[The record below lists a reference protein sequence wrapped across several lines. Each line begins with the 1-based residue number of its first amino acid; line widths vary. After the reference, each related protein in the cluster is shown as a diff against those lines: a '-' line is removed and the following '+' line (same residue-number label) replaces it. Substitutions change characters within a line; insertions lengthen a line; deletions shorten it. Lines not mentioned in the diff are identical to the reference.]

1 VTLALLGKTVP
12 ASIPRAYSVGPA
24 QARPVLGV
32 PALAPRNRFRSSSR
46 AVPYNPLIFG
56 AAMFPRFHRCARPPS
71 AGALPTPEAAP
82 YSQSCRDENQ
92 RRVAASPPPTRL
104 ARPPAPPRRPPRQ
117 DRSRL
122 ARSRPAMRL
131 APATPPTG
139 AERL

>member
-92 RRVAASPPPTRL
+92 RRGTGSSARRGCAAP
-104 ARPPAPPRRPPRQ
+104 PPAPPPP
-117 DRSRL
+117 
-122 ARSRPAMRL
+122 
-131 APATPPTG
+131 TPPPHSHTP
-139 AERL
+139 